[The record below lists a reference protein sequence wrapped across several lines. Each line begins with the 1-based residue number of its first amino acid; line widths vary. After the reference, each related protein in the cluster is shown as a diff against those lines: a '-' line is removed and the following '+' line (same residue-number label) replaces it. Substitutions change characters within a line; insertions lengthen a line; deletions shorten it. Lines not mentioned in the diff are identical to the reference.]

1 MSLLRLMSQVMLSN
15 PIELAVHKHL
25 NSITTKDSVLSKKVI
40 KNIVKDIETA
50 LNKQFVEKKT
60 GEFNLRMSNIGR
72 PYCQLWFD
80 KNKPE
85 SALPPSANFIIMMLI
100 GDILEAVFKGL
111 LTASG
116 VSYKNGEQVE
126 LDLGDGCKIPGTPDI
141 IFDTG
146 VADIKSASPW
156 SYQNKFK
163 TYDTLAEKDSF
174 GYVAQL
180 AGYAKATNTKPNG
193 WWVINKGTG
202 EFKHVDSPQLDTDKV
217 LAQTKQLHKELKAN
231 KFRRCFED
239 EPETYRKKPSGNRKL
254 KQECSWC
261 SYRHA
266 CWPGLKEMP
275 SRVSKAE
282 VPPMVCYTKVN

>member
-1 MSLLRLMSQVMLSN
+1 MSQVMLSN
-15 PIELAVHKHL
+15 PIELAIHKYL
-25 NSITTKDSVLSKKVI
+25 NSITAKDTVLSKKVL
-40 KNIVKDIETA
+40 KSIVKDIEVA
-50 LNKQFVEKKT
+50 LNKQFVEKKDQDFT
-60 GEFNLRMSNIGR
+60 LRMSNIGR

-85 SALPPSANFIIMMLI
+85 SALSPSANFIIMMLI

-126 LDLGDGCKIPGTPDI
+126 LDLGDGCKIPGTPD
-141 IFDTG
+141 
-146 VADIKSASPW
+146 
-156 SYQNKFK
+156 
-163 TYDTLAEKDSF
+163 SF
-174 GYVAQL
+174 GYIAQL
-180 AGYAKATNTKPNG
+180 AGYAEATNTKPNG

-202 EFKHVDSPQLDTDKV
+202 EFKHVDSPNLNTKDV
-217 LAQTKQLHKELKAN
+217 LQKTKQLHKELQEN

-254 KQECSWC
+254 GKECSWC
-261 SYRHA
+261 AYRHA

-275 SRVSKAE
+275 SKVSQAE
-282 VPPMVCYTKVN
+282 NPPMVCYTEVR

>member
-1 MSLLRLMSQVMLSN
+1 MLSN
-15 PIELAVHKHL
+15 PIELAIHKYL
-25 NSITTKDSVLSKKVI
+25 NSITAKDTVLSKKVL
-40 KNIVKDIETA
+40 KGIVKDIEVA
-50 LNKQFVEKKT
+50 LNKQFVEKKNQDFT
-60 GEFNLRMSNIGR
+60 LRMSNIGR

-174 GYVAQL
+174 GYIAQL
-180 AGYAKATNTKPNG
+180 AGYAEATNTKPNG

-202 EFKHVDSPQLDTDKV
+202 EFKHVDSPNLNTKNV
-217 LAQTKQLHKELKAN
+217 LQKTKQLHKELQEN

-254 KQECSWC
+254 GQECSWC
-261 SYRHA
+261 AYRHA

-275 SRVSKAE
+275 SKVSQAE
-282 VPPMVCYTKVN
+282 NPPMVCYTEVR

>member
-1 MSLLRLMSQVMLSN
+1 MLTN

-25 NSITTKDSVLSKKVI
+25 NSITTKDSILSKKVI

-50 LNKQFVEKKT
+50 LNKQFVEKRT

-85 SALPPSANFIIMMLI
+85 SALPPSSNFIIMMLI

-116 VSYKNGEQVE
+116 VSYKNGEQIE

-217 LAQTKQLHKELKAN
+217 LAQTKQLYKELKVN
-231 KFRRCFED
+231 KFRRCFVD